1 MAQSPA
7 AEYRL
12 KQLELFEELE
22 AKAAAG
28 AFGSFI
34 PMTSDFAN
42 DNRISLAA
50 IKFLPKDLSDLIERE
65 LSHPLLEIDEQ
76 QFFFANESLHMTVQ
90 NVRKI
95 SDHATFG
102 GKEIEAARLALE
114 KVAADFSP
122 FEFSLEGL
130 LVMPA
135 SVAIRAIAEP
145 RFAEF
150 SRAIRDQL
158 RAAGVADDK
167 PYIND
172 DVVFG
177 NITFCR
183 YTAPPT
189 DEFMAKIEQLRGVK
203 LGTLKI
209 DSFEL
214 LSTNSICDLNK
225 TTCHQKYLLSAVS

>member
-1 MAQSPA
+1 MTQALAQQ
-7 AEYRL
+7 YRL
-12 KQLELFEELE
+12 KQLQLFEELE
-22 AKAAAG
+22 ARAAAG

-50 IKFLPKDLSDLIERE
+50 IKFLPRALSDLIERE
-65 LSHPLLEIDEQ
+65 LSQPLLATDER
-76 QFFFANESLHMTVQ
+76 QFFFANQSLHMTVQ

-102 GKEIEAARLALE
+102 AKEIEAARLAFQ
-114 KVAADFSP
+114 KVATSFSP
-122 FEFSLEGL
+122 FEFSLEGF

-145 RFAEF
+145 KFAEF
-150 SRAIRDQL
+150 SRAIRDEL
-158 RAAGVADDK
+158 RASGVADDK
-167 PYIND
+167 PYID
-172 DVVFG
+172 DDIVFG

-189 DEFMAKIEQLRGVK
+189 EKFTAKINQLRNVK
-203 LGTLKI
+203 LGPLVI

-214 LSTNSICDLNK
+214 LSTNSICDLKK
-225 TTCHQKYLLSAVS
+225 TTCHQKYLLNASS

>member
-1 MAQSPA
+1 
-7 AEYRL
+7 
-12 KQLELFEELE
+12 
-22 AKAAAG
+22 
-28 AFGSFI
+28 
-34 PMTSDFAN
+34 MTSDFAN

-50 IKFLPKDLSDLIERE
+50 IKFLPKELSDLIERD
-65 LSHPLLEIDEQ
+65 LSHPLFAIDER
-76 QFFFANESLHMTVQ
+76 QFFFANQSLHMTVQ

-102 GKEIEAARLALE
+102 DKEIEAARLAFK

-150 SRAIRDQL
+150 SRAIRDRL
-158 RAAGVADDK
+158 RVAGVADDK

-177 NITFCR
+177 NVTFCR

-189 DEFMAKIEQLRGVK
+189 EKFMAKIEQLRGVD
-203 LGTLKI
+203 LGALKI

>member
-1 MAQSPA
+1 MVEELAH
-7 AEYRL
+7 EYRL
-12 KQLELFEELE
+12 KQIHLFEELV

-28 AFGSFI
+28 DFGPFI
-34 PMTSDFAN
+34 PMTFDFAN

-50 IKFLPKDLSDLIERE
+50 IKFLPGALSDSIERE
-65 LSHPLLEIDEQ
+65 LSHPLAAEDAR

-102 GKEIEAARLALE
+102 EKEIMAARLAFE
-114 KVAADFSP
+114 RVAADFAP

-150 SRAIRDQL
+150 SRKIRFEL
-158 RAAGVADDK
+158 SSLGVADDK
-167 PYIND
+167 PYIDN

-183 YTAPPT
+183 YTATPT
-189 DEFMAKIEQLRGVK
+189 ESFKAKVEKLRRIELGK
-203 LGTLKI
+203 LVI
-209 DSFEL
+209 DSFDL
-214 LSTNSICDLNK
+214 LSTNSICDLRK
-225 TTCHQKYLLSAVS
+225 TTCHQQYLLKASS

>member
-1 MAQSPA
+1 MAQAPA

-12 KQLELFEELE
+12 KQIKLFEELE

-28 AFGSFI
+28 AFGAFI

-50 IKFLPKDLSDLIERE
+50 IKFLPKELSDLIEVE
-65 LSHPLLEIDEQ
+65 LSDPLFALDER
-76 QFFFANESLHMTVQ
+76 QFFFAHESLHMTVQ

-95 SDHATFG
+95 SDQATFG
-102 GKEIEAARLALE
+102 EREIEAARLAFQN
-114 KVAADFSP
+114 VAAEFSP

-158 RAAGVADDK
+158 RVAGVADDK
-167 PYIND
+167 PYINND
-172 DVVFG
+172 IVFG

-189 DEFMAKIEQLRGVK
+189 EKFTAGVEQLRGVS

-214 LSTNSICDLNK
+214 LSTNSVCDLNK
-225 TTCHQKYLLSAVS
+225 TRCHQKYLLSAVS